1 MCRLMICNPPGRKR
15 QKQKPEKKR
24 KRWKGTKALNQIHLR
39 RGCMA
44 LLLCAAL
51 CAPLCA
57 LGEALPIDLSGGVP
71 PREECYQGES
81 VYEDDSIRVEIERME
96 VNRTQCYVARITIRD
111 ASQLRTA
118 PAYAF
123 NRAQTAEIDA
133 IARRVNAVFAVSGD
147 YFAYQLQNKGS
158 YLIRQGQMY
167 ADVPIDGRDVL
178 VIDSAG
184 DFHIVRGGVKEETK
198 AAIEALSPL
207 GIVNTFN
214 FGPGLVIE
222 GEVLDPAYDAVF
234 NFSEGKHRRCAIA
247 QVKRGRLEYLCI
259 CCDGSKDEGS
269 VGMTLA
275 EFSAFVASLGVQN
288 AYNLDGGNTTAMYFG
303 GSKINAENSAYSRPI
318 SDIIYFAST
327 AKEE

>member
-1 MCRLMICNPPGRKR
+1 
-15 QKQKPEKKR
+15 
-24 KRWKGTKALNQIHLR
+24 
-39 RGCMA
+39 MA

-51 CAPLCA
+51 CAPLRA
-57 LGEALPIDLSGGVP
+57 LGEALPIDLSGGMP

-214 FGPGLVIE
+214 FGPGIVIE

-247 QVKRGRLEYLCI
+247 QVERGRLEYLCI

-269 VGMTLA
+269 TGMTLA

>member
-1 MCRLMICNPPGRKR
+1 
-15 QKQKPEKKR
+15 
-24 KRWKGTKALNQIHLR
+24 
-39 RGCMA
+39 MA

-51 CAPLCA
+51 CAPLRA
-57 LGEALPIDLSGGVP
+57 LGEALPIDLSGGMP

-184 DFHIVRGGVKEETK
+184 DFHIVRGGVQEETK

-222 GEVLDPAYDAVF
+222 GEMLDPAYDAVF

-247 QVKRGRLEYLCI
+247 QVERGKLEYLCI

-269 VGMTLA
+269 TGMTLA

>member
-1 MCRLMICNPPGRKR
+1 
-15 QKQKPEKKR
+15 
-24 KRWKGTKALNQIHLR
+24 
-39 RGCMA
+39 MA

-51 CAPLCA
+51 CAPLRA
-57 LGEALPIDLSGGVP
+57 LGEALPIDLSGGMP

-247 QVKRGRLEYLCI
+247 QVERGKLEYLCI

-269 VGMTLA
+269 TGMTLA

>member
-1 MCRLMICNPPGRKR
+1 M
-15 QKQKPEKKR
+15 
-24 KRWKGTKALNQIHLR
+24 NQIHLYR
-39 RGCMA
+39 A
-44 LLLCAAL
+44 CAAL
-51 CAPLCA
+51 ALCALAFAPLCA

-71 PREECYQGES
+71 PREACYQGEY

-133 IARRVNAVFAVSGD
+133 IARRVDAVFAISGD
-147 YFAYQLQNKGS
+147 YFAYQLQHKGS
-158 YLIRQGQMY
+158 YLVRQGQLY

-184 DFHIVRGGVKEETK
+184 DFHIVGGKTKDETK

-247 QVKRGRLEYLCI
+247 QVQRGRLEYLCI

-269 VGMTLA
+269 AGMTLA

-318 SDIIYFAST
+318 SDIIYFASA

>member
-1 MCRLMICNPPGRKR
+1 
-15 QKQKPEKKR
+15 
-24 KRWKGTKALNQIHLR
+24 
-39 RGCMA
+39 MA

-51 CAPLCA
+51 CAPLRA
-57 LGEALPIDLSGGVP
+57 LGEALPIDLSGGMP
-71 PREECYQGES
+71 PREKCYQGES

-184 DFHIVRGGVKEETK
+184 DFHIVRGGVQEETK

-222 GEVLDPAYDAVF
+222 GEMLDPAYDAVF

-247 QVKRGRLEYLCI
+247 QVERGKLEYLCI

-269 VGMTLA
+269 TGMTLA

>member
-1 MCRLMICNPPGRKR
+1 
-15 QKQKPEKKR
+15 
-24 KRWKGTKALNQIHLR
+24 
-39 RGCMA
+39 MA

-51 CAPLCA
+51 IAPVHALCD
-57 LGEALPIDLSGGVP
+57 ALPIDLSGGVP
-71 PREECYQGES
+71 PREACFKGDS
-81 VYEDDSIRVEIERME
+81 VYEDDSIRVEIERMT
-96 VNRTQCYVARITIRD
+96 VNKTQCYVARIAVKD

-133 IARRVNAVFAVSGD
+133 IARRVNAVFAISGD

-158 YLIRQGQMY
+158 YLVRQGQLY
-167 ADVPIDGRDVL
+167 ADVPIQGRDVL

-222 GEVLDPAYDAVF
+222 GEVLDSAYDAVF

-247 QVKRGRLEYLCI
+247 QVERGRLEYLCI

-269 VGMTLA
+269 EGMTLTEFA
-275 EFSAFVASLGVQN
+275 EFVGGLGVQN

-303 GSKINAENSAYSRPI
+303 GQKINAENSAYSRPI
-318 SDIIYFAST
+318 SDIIYFASMD
-327 AKEE
+327 KGE

>member
-1 MCRLMICNPPGRKR
+1 
-15 QKQKPEKKR
+15 
-24 KRWKGTKALNQIHLR
+24 
-39 RGCMA
+39 MA
-44 LLLCAAL
+44 LLLCAAV
-51 CAPLCA
+51 CMPLCA
-57 LGEALPIDLSGGVP
+57 LGEALPIDLSGGLP
-71 PREECYQGES
+71 PREEGYQGNS
-81 VYEDDSIRVEIERME
+81 VYEDDSIRVEIERMT

-133 IARRVNAVFAVSGD
+133 IARRVNAVFAISGD

-158 YLIRQGQMY
+158 YLVRQGQMY

-178 VIDSAG
+178 VIDAAG
-184 DFHIVRGGVKEETK
+184 DFHIVRGKSKEETK
-198 AAIEALSPL
+198 ATIEALAPL

-234 NFSEGKHRRCAIA
+234 NFSEGNHRRCAIA
-247 QVKRGRLEYLCI
+247 QVERGRLEYLCI

-269 VGMTLA
+269 AGMTLA
-275 EFSAFVASLGVQN
+275 EFAEFVAGFDVEN
-288 AYNLDGGNTTAMYFG
+288 AYNLDGGNTTAMYFDG
-303 GSKINAENSAYSRPI
+303 GKINAENSAYSRPI
-318 SDIIYFAST
+318 SDIIYFASA
-327 AKEE
+327 AKGE

>member
-1 MCRLMICNPPGRKR
+1 
-15 QKQKPEKKR
+15 
-24 KRWKGTKALNQIHLR
+24 
-39 RGCMA
+39 MA

-51 CAPLCA
+51 CAPLRA
-57 LGEALPIDLSGGVP
+57 LGEALPIDLSGGMP

-247 QVKRGRLEYLCI
+247 QVERGRLEYLCI

-269 VGMTLA
+269 TGMTLA

>member
-1 MCRLMICNPPGRKR
+1 
-15 QKQKPEKKR
+15 
-24 KRWKGTKALNQIHLR
+24 
-39 RGCMA
+39 MA
-44 LLLCAAL
+44 LLLCAAV

-57 LGEALPIDLSGGVP
+57 LGEALPIDLNGGMP
-71 PREECYQGES
+71 PRDEGYLGDS
-81 VYEDDSIRVEIERME
+81 VYEDASIRVEIERMT
-96 VNRTQCYVARITIRD
+96 VNNTQCHVARITIRD

-133 IARRVNAVFAVSGD
+133 IARRVNAVFAISGD

-158 YLIRQGQMY
+158 YLVRQGQMY

-178 VIDSAG
+178 VIDAAG
-184 DFHIVRGGVKEETK
+184 DFHIVGEATTAETK
-198 AAIEALSPL
+198 AAIEALAPL

-234 NFSEGKHRRCAIA
+234 NFSEGRHRRCAIA
-247 QVKRGRLEYLCI
+247 QVKRGTLEYLCI

-275 EFSAFVASLGVQN
+275 EFAEFVASFDVQN
-288 AYNLDGGNTTAMYFG
+288 AYNLDGGNTTAMYFDG
-303 GSKINAENSAYSRPI
+303 GKINAENSAYSRPI

-327 AKEE
+327 DKGE

>member
-1 MCRLMICNPPGRKR
+1 M
-15 QKQKPEKKR
+15 
-24 KRWKGTKALNQIHLR
+24 NQIHLR

-51 CAPLCA
+51 CAPLRA
-57 LGEALPIDLSGGVP
+57 LGEALPIDLSGGMP

-247 QVKRGRLEYLCI
+247 QVERGRLEYLCI

-269 VGMTLA
+269 TGMTLA

>member
-1 MCRLMICNPPGRKR
+1 
-15 QKQKPEKKR
+15 
-24 KRWKGTKALNQIHLR
+24 
-39 RGCMA
+39 MA

-51 CAPLCA
+51 IAPVHALC
-57 LGEALPIDLSGGVP
+57 EALPIDLSGGVP
-71 PREECYQGES
+71 PREACFVGDS
-81 VYEDDSIRVEIERME
+81 VYEDDSIRVEIERMT
-96 VNRTQCYVARITIRD
+96 VNHTQCYVARIAVKD

-133 IARRVNAVFAVSGD
+133 IARRVNAVFAISGD

-158 YLIRQGQMY
+158 YLVRQGQLY
-167 ADVPIDGRDVL
+167 ADVPIEGRDVL
-178 VIDSAG
+178 VIDGAG
-184 DFHIVRGGVKEETK
+184 DFHIVRGGVKGETK
-198 AAIEALSPL
+198 AAIEALSPM

-222 GEVLDPAYDAVF
+222 GEVLDSAYDAVF

-247 QVKRGRLEYLCI
+247 QVQRGRLEYLCI

-269 VGMTLA
+269 AGMTLA
-275 EFSAFVASLGVQN
+275 EFAEFVGSLGVQN

-303 GSKINAENSAYSRPI
+303 GRKINAENSAYSRPI

-327 AKEE
+327 DKGE